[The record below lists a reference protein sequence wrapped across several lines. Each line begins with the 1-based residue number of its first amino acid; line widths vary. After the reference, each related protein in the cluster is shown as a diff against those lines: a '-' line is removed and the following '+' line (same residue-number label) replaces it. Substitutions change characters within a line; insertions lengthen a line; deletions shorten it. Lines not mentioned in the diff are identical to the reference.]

1 MGDGLNIC
9 HIVNSIGDTSMSG
22 DLATAQ
28 TEHEAIDEV
37 GILAWFDIEPFRN
50 DDKVDLY
57 CLDIPSGRFHINR
70 SEYMET
76 KSVLSAYDIVHTH
89 HPHSGFF
96 GKLISRRLGKP
107 VVHTDH
113 NNHDGFSRKGRIAN
127 GLTNV
132 FADRIVPVS
141 ESVRESYAW
150 WEELL
155 INNKKVEVVNNG
167 VDIERVEAARSID
180 WSIHDLVDID
190 PDAAIVGSAG
200 MLVEQKAHDVLIK
213 AVDLANRESERPI
226 ELVIS
231 GSGELRDELEAQI
244 ASAEFSDRLHLLGF
258 LEKREQVYKMMHEID
273 IYAMPSR
280 WEGFCV
286 AALEAM
292 AIGNACVFSDIE
304 EFHEPFHHLAK
315 FHPVDSPNRLSNK
328 IVMIAEDENIRKA
341 LSKKSHGEIRV
352 NHTIKKTVDGYVL
365 QYSKLLATGC
375 INN

>member
-1 MGDGLNIC
+1 
-9 HIVNSIGDTSMSG
+9 MSG

-167 VDIERVEAARSID
+167 VDIERLEAARSID

-190 PDAAIVGSAG
+190 PDAAISKQLGRSTGVFTTLWTLIRMPQSSARQG
-200 MLVEQKAHDVLIK
+200 CSS
-213 AVDLANRESERPI
+213 NRRPT
-226 ELVIS
+226 
-231 GSGELRDELEAQI
+231 
-244 ASAEFSDRLHLLGF
+244 
-258 LEKREQVYKMMHEID
+258 M
-273 IYAMPSR
+273 
-280 WEGFCV
+280 C
-286 AALEAM
+286 
-292 AIGNACVFSDIE
+292 
-304 EFHEPFHHLAK
+304 
-315 FHPVDSPNRLSNK
+315 
-328 IVMIAEDENIRKA
+328 
-341 LSKKSHGEIRV
+341 
-352 NHTIKKTVDGYVL
+352 
-365 QYSKLLATGC
+365 
-375 INN
+375 